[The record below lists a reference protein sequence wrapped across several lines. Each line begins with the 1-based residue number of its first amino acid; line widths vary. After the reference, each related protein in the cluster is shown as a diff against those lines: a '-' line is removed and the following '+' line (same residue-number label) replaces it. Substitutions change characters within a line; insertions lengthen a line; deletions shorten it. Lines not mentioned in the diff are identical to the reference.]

1 MCVHVITRNSGFWST
16 GGQLPVGALLARD
29 IRGAVLQR
37 DAGPAVPVEERMGG
51 NEQEADGRQV
61 RRQGGRRGRQDGRDQ
76 SAAAGR
82 HRSHAVAGAAH
93 LQLGYDIRR
102 RFPPR
107 GTRRNPSE
115 SGPGRVRCRS
125 AAISFWTL
133 PRSVRGE
140 ISGTIFEIGETV
152 ARTRSV

>member
-93 LQLGYDIRR
+93 LQLGYDLRR

-107 GTRRNPSE
+107 RTVEPVGIGSGSSPVSVGRDFFLDVTAFRSKRNL
-115 SGPGRVRCRS
+115 RDD
-125 AAISFWTL
+125 F
-133 PRSVRGE
+133 
-140 ISGTIFEIGETV
+140 
-152 ARTRSV
+152 